1 MGAGV
6 LRLVRYAG
14 PEFHGPV
21 AGVAA
26 EFVDLGRGAHLN
38 RPFFVPEDFPAST
51 STITPGPSSDSTP
64 GRSLCGGLGKRQ
76 RALSKTAFWASDMI
90 RFGLTRHI
98 RIASCAFSSGTAVIL
113 TSCTRLPVL
122 E

>member
-38 RPFFVPEDFPAST
+38 RPFFVPGDLPAST
-51 STITPGPSSDSTP
+51 HHPGPVE
-64 GRSLCGGLGKRQ
+64 
-76 RALSKTAFWASDMI
+76 
-90 RFGLTRHI
+90 RFYAG
-98 RIASCAFSSGTAVIL
+98 A
-113 TSCTRLPVL
+113 
-122 E
+122 